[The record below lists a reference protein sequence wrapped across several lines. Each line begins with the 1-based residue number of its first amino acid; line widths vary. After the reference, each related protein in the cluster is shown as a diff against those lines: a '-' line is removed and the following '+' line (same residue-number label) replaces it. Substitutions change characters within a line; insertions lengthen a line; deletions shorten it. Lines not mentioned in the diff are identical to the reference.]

1 MPPRKLLAVIASLLV
16 GIATLVAVPT
26 EALAAPNFKAP
37 FPCGQ
42 QWTYSH
48 HSGEVRRALDFIRSD
63 GGTTNGTPVLASAA
77 GTAHRFSQPSGAG
90 NYIAVE
96 HGGGWKTYYFHLS
109 AYSVAEGAQV
119 AQGQQ
124 IGVTGSTG
132 NSTGPHIHYEQL
144 LNGVGQNIVINGS
157 ALSYPGSYGSAFLTS
172 DNGCGSQPGKPFM
185 TWGSGVTGPL
195 GRVPELA
202 GRRHAARPDLGPGAL
217 PEAGRHGERR
227 GLHQQLVGQARQPGR
242 LHQQHLHRRSERSTA
257 RRS

>member
-1 MPPRKLLAVIASLLV
+1 MIASLLV

-96 HGGGWKTYYFHLS
+96 HGGGW
-109 AYSVAEGAQV
+109 
-119 AQGQQ
+119 
-124 IGVTGSTG
+124 
-132 NSTGPHIHYEQL
+132 
-144 LNGVGQNIVINGS
+144 
-157 ALSYPGSYGSAFLTS
+157 
-172 DNGCGSQPGKPFM
+172 
-185 TWGSGVTGPL
+185 
-195 GRVPELA
+195 
-202 GRRHAARPDLGPGAL
+202 
-217 PEAGRHGERR
+217 
-227 GLHQQLVGQARQPGR
+227 
-242 LHQQHLHRRSERSTA
+242 
-257 RRS
+257 